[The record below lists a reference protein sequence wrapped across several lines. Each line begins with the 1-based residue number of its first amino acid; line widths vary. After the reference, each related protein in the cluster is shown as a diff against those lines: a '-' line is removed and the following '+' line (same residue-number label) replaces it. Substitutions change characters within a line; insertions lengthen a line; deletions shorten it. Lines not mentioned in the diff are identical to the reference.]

1 MSTNKSDKPTSDAMK
16 GYNPKDRDFQR
27 TEEEVDDVSKSEK
40 QTLKE
45 QNENKKPTDRKQDE

>member
-27 TEEEVDDVSKSEK
+27 TEEDLDDVSKSEK
-40 QTLKE
+40 ETLKE
-45 QNENKKPTDRKQDE
+45 EKENKKSTDKKQDQ